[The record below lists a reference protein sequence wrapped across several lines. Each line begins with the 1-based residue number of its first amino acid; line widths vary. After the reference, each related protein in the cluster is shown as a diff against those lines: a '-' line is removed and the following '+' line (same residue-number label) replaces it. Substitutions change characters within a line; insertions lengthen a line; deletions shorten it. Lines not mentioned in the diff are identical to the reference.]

1 MAPSM
6 ATTHTAMKIDARSR
20 LIVALD
26 IPNSTDARRIV
37 DGLEGSVDFFKV
49 GLELYTATGMDFVR
63 QLLDRKKRVF
73 LDLKFYDVGE
83 TVKRSV
89 KVAAESG
96 VDFLTVHGNREIL
109 LAAAEGRGT
118 SKLQLLAV
126 TVLTN
131 LDTSDIRDMGYECP
145 VEQLV
150 LWRATKAME
159 AGCDGVIS
167 SPREARQIK
176 EATQNKLLVVT
187 PGIRPLGAGLQDHK
201 RSADPKS
208 AIENGSDYLV
218 VGRPITGAPDPKRA
232 AEEIIAE
239 MQRGFDSK

>member
-1 MAPSM
+1 M
-6 ATTHTAMKIDARSR
+6 ATTHNSMKIDARSR

-26 IPNSTDARRIV
+26 VPTSTDARRIV
-37 DGLEGSVDFFKV
+37 DSLEGAVDFFKV

-73 LDLKFYDVGE
+73 LDLKCYDVGE
-83 TVKRSV
+83 TVKRAV
-89 KVAAESG
+89 KVASESG

-109 LAAAEGRGT
+109 MAAVEGRGT
-118 SKLQLLAV
+118 SKLKLLAV

-131 LDTSDIRDMGYECP
+131 LDTSDIRDMGYECQ

-159 AGCDGVIS
+159 SGCDGVIS
-167 SPREARQIK
+167 SPREAKLIK

-187 PGIRPLGAGLQDHK
+187 PGIRPLGTGLQDHK
-201 RSADPKS
+201 RSADPQS
-208 AIENGSDYLV
+208 AIANGSDFLV
-218 VGRPITGAPDPKRA
+218 VGRPITGADDPKRA
-232 AEEIIAE
+232 AEEILSE
-239 MQRGFDSK
+239 MQQGFDSK

>member
-1 MAPSM
+1 MTLTM
-6 ATTHTAMKIDARSR
+6 ATTHTSMKIDARER

-26 IPNSTDARRIV
+26 VPTSTDARRIV
-37 DGLEGSVDFFKV
+37 DSLEGAVDFFKV

-73 LDLKFYDVGE
+73 LDLKCYDVGE
-83 TVKRSV
+83 TVKRAV
-89 KVAAESG
+89 KVASESG

-109 LAAAEGRGT
+109 MAAAEGRGT
-118 SKLQLLAV
+118 SKLKLLAV

-131 LDTSDIRDMGYECP
+131 LDTSDIRDMGYECQ

-159 AGCDGVIS
+159 SGCDGVIS
-167 SPREARQIK
+167 SPREARMIK
-176 EATQNKLLVVT
+176 DATQNKMLVVT

-201 RSADPKS
+201 RSSDPKS
-208 AIENGSDYLV
+208 AIANGSDYLV
-218 VGRPITGAPDPKRA
+218 VGRPITGAPDAKRA
-232 AEEIIAE
+232 AQDIIVE
-239 MQRGFDSK
+239 MQSGFDSQ